1 MAMSQRAIT
10 FLTAMVV
17 IMGASGVQ
25 GAPVGEPGPELWVDG
40 PLDTVVGGIPNYPDA
55 AADHRGQ
62 QVYVWEDN
70 PSDDDE
76 SAIDVFMRIFDQG
89 GGSLV
94 GPVKVNTID
103 EQNQRF
109 AKVAIAPDGTFLV
122 IWQSFKQVAPGVFI
136 ATIRSQAFDS
146 TGQPAQS
153 EHLLS
158 TVETDLQTEA
168 HANVAALT
176 GGGYVAV
183 WESWN
188 SADPADTTY
197 SIQGRMVGDDGI
209 PIGSQFQVNS
219 LMTGAFEQYPSVTG
233 LADGGFLATWSYT
246 QIQARQFMS
255 DGTPVDSDFQV
266 NTFVGV
272 SSRSQTNVATNDDG
286 RVLVVWS
293 DREDG
298 NGTEIRG
305 RLYNPALTPMGPDFR
320 INTYVTDDQT
330 VPQVAGY
337 GGAGFFVIW
346 QSFGSSGPDP
356 EPFSI
361 EGRIVTG
368 ADAFAGPQ
376 FLVNQY
382 TANSQ
387 LIPGIG
393 GAGGYVAMA
402 WMSRQ
407 NEIVPGQVI
416 MGQFWNIC
424 GIFCNGF
431 E

>member
-40 PLDTVVGGIPNYPDA
+40 PLDTVVGGSPNYPDA

-62 QVYVWEDN
+62 QVFVWADD
-70 PSDDDE
+70 PSNNNE
-76 SAIDVFMRIFDQG
+76 SGIDVFMRVFDPG
-89 GGSLV
+89 GDSLV
-94 GPVKVNTID
+94 GPVKVNTIEAD
-103 EQNQRF
+103 HQRF
-109 AKVAIAPDGTFLV
+109 ARVAIASDGSFLV
-122 IWQSFKQVAPGVFI
+122 IWQSFEPVAGGVFH
-136 ATIRSQAFDS
+136 ANIRSRAFDS
-146 TGQPAQS
+146 DGQPVQS
-153 EHLLS
+153 EQALG
-158 TVETDLQTEA
+158 TTNLQTEA
-168 HANVAALT
+168 HADVTALT
-176 GGGYVAV
+176 GGGYVVV
-183 WESWN
+183 WVSY
-188 SADPADTTY
+188 SPYSSDF
-197 SIQGRMVGDDGI
+197 SIQGRMVGADGV
-209 PIGSQFQVNS
+209 PSGGQFQVNS
-219 LMTGAFEQYPSVTG
+219 LMTGTIEQYPSATG
-233 LADGGFLATWSYT
+233 LADGGFLATWAGP

-255 DGTPVDSDFQV
+255 DGTPVDDEFQV
-266 NTFVGV
+266 NSFVGV
-272 SSRSQTNVATNDDG
+272 SGRDQPNVATNDDG
-286 RVLVVWS
+286 RVLVVWR
-293 DREDG
+293 DYGEG
-298 NGTEIRG
+298 NGPEIRG
-305 RLYNPALTPMGPDFR
+305 RQYNPSLTPMGDDFR
-320 INTYVTDDQT
+320 INTYVTGDQT

-356 EPFSI
+356 DPFSI

-368 ADAFAGPQ
+368 VDAFAGPQ

-402 WMSRQ
+402 WMSRR
-407 NEIVPGQVI
+407 NEFVMGQVI